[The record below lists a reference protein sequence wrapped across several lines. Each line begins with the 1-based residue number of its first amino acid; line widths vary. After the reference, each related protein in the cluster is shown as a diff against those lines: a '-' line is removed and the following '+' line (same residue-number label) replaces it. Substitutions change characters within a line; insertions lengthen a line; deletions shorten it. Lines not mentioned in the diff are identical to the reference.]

1 MVIKLN
7 IQYDTL
13 LSKLD
18 ATLWD
23 PNWNDT
29 MLNYRLVLAVIL
41 TLTQSSGLRAGESDM
56 IQNNSTLSKS
66 APIVIAHRGASG
78 YRPEHTLSSYQLAI
92 EQGADF
98 IEPDLVM
105 TKDGVLIARHE
116 NEISTTTDVADR
128 PEFADRKTTKTIDDE
143 VFEGWFTEDFTLD
156 ELKTLKARERRPEL
170 RPDNV
175 AMNDQDTILTLD
187 EVIAIAKAASIA
199 TGRTIG
205 IYPEL
210 KHPHY
215 HESLGF
221 DMVGALLTSL
231 DQAGWNHRNAPVY
244 VQCFWPQPLKEIATK
259 STVKRVFLATRW
271 QPDESVMA
279 RYQLDYW
286 PDLNTESG
294 LQVLGEFVDGIG
306 PSVDLLIQATSD
318 GKIAPSQFL
327 KAAKAQG
334 LALHPWGINAE
345 PSLLPDFI
353 QADDAARAWN
363 GVDEQAATQWY
374 QLVFELGV
382 DGMFTDY
389 PDLSIR
395 ARANLISN
403 D

>member
-1 MVIKLN
+1 MHFYRWIICVCCMLTAPICVKADM
-7 IQYDTL
+7 QPVDTTA
-13 LSKLD
+13 SI
-18 ATLWD
+18 A
-23 PNWNDT
+23 P
-29 MLNYRLVLAVIL
+29 A
-41 TLTQSSGLRAGESDM
+41 Q
-56 IQNNSTLSKS
+56 
-66 APIVIAHRGASG
+66 PIVIAHRGASG
-78 YRPEHTLSSYQLAI
+78 YRPEHTVSSYQLAI

-116 NEISTTTDVADR
+116 NEISTTTDVAER
-128 PEFADRKTTKTIDDE
+128 PEFANRRTTKTIDDE
-143 VFEGWFTEDFTLD
+143 VFEGWFTEDFTLE

-187 EVIAIAKAASIA
+187 EVIAIAKTASIKM
-199 TGRTIG
+199 GRTIG

-221 DMVGALLTSL
+221 DMVDTLLTSL
-231 DQAGWNHRNAPVY
+231 DQAGWNHRDAPVY
-244 VQCFWPQPLKEIATK
+244 VQCFWPQPLMEIATK
-259 STVKRVFLATRW
+259 STVKRIFLATRW
-271 QPDESVMA
+271 QPDESVMT

-286 PDLNTESG
+286 PDLNTELG

-306 PSVDLLIQATSD
+306 PSVDMLIEPAND
-318 GKIAPSQFL
+318 GTIAPSQFL
-327 KAAKAQG
+327 QNAKKQG
-334 LALHPWGINAE
+334 LKLHPWGVNAE
-345 PSLLPDFI
+345 PALLPKFI
-353 QADDAARAWN
+353 QANGTNQGWN
-363 GVDEQAATQWY
+363 NVDQQAATQWY
-374 QLVFELGV
+374 QRVFELGV

-395 ARANLISN
+395 ARANLRAN

>member
-1 MVIKLN
+1 M
-7 IQYDTL
+7 
-13 LSKLD
+13 
-18 ATLWD
+18 
-23 PNWNDT
+23 
-29 MLNYRLVLAVIL
+29 
-41 TLTQSSGLRAGESDM
+41 ESTHPAHTTPA
-56 IQNNSTLSKS
+56 NS
-66 APIVIAHRGASG
+66 PIVIAHRGASG

-116 NEISTTTDVADR
+116 NEISTTTDVSER

-143 VFEGWFTEDFTLD
+143 VFEGWFTEDFTLE

-187 EVIAIAKAASIA
+187 EVIAIAKAASVA
-199 TGRTIG
+199 TGRKIG

-221 DMVGALLTSL
+221 DMVGALLASL
-231 DQAGWNHRNAPVY
+231 DQAGWNHRDAPVY
-244 VQCFWPQPLKEIATK
+244 VQCFWPQPLNEIAAK
-259 STVKRVFLATRW
+259 STVKRIFLATRW
-271 QPDESVMA
+271 QPDDTVMA

-286 PDLNTESG
+286 PDLNTQSG

-306 PSVDLLIQATSD
+306 PSVDLLIEATSD

-327 KAAKAQG
+327 QTAKAEG

-345 PSLLPDFI
+345 PSLLPSFI
-353 QADDAARAWN
+353 QPNPTAEAWN
-363 GVDEQAATQWY
+363 SVDERSAINWY
-374 QLVFELGV
+374 EMIFGLGV

-389 PDLSIR
+389 PDLSVR
-395 ARANLISN
+395 ARSNLESS
-403 D
+403 DSL